1 MRNSRIPVII
11 DTDIGDDIDDAFALC
26 LAIKSPELEILG
38 VTTVYRDTTR
48 RAKIAK
54 RLFRLAGR
62 PDVPIVAGCGT
73 SINNPLKFGK
83 AQDFAAKPDTYIDEI
98 DDEVIDTD
106 KNAITFLY
114 ETIKA
119 SEIPV
124 TIITIGALTNIAILL
139 RQYTDVKDNIRQ
151 IVMMGGAYFMNFSEH
166 NISCDPEA
174 AQIVLDSGIE
184 ILGVGLDVTFKCKLE
199 EDHLRQLDNHQHPC
213 IKFLMAMRRNW
224 KHDVFLHDPL
234 AVALA
239 FDPSYVTSK
248 KLRYAVELTGTYTK
262 GMTINLSNYNWSRNP
277 DESNFS
283 VCETVENDRFVKM
296 YMERLLSF

>member
-1 MRNSRIPVII
+1 MENKKIPVII

-38 VTTVYRDTTR
+38 VTTVYRDTVR

-62 PDVPIVAGCGT
+62 SDVPIVAGCGT
-73 SINNPLKFGK
+73 SINNPIKFGVK
-83 AQDFAAKPDTYIDEI
+83 QDFSAKPDTYIDEI
-98 DDEVIDTD
+98 DDEVIDTNQ
-106 KNAITFLY
+106 NAINFIN
-114 ETIKA
+114 ETIRTNR
-119 SEIPV
+119 EPV

-139 RQYTDVKDNIRQ
+139 RQYPDIKDQIRQ

-199 EDHLRQLDNHQHPC
+199 EEHLKQLDEHGHPC
-213 IKFLMAMRRNW
+213 VKFLMAMRRNW
-224 KHDVFLHDPL
+224 KHEVFLHDPL
-234 AVALA
+234 AIALA
-239 FDPSYVTSK
+239 FDPSYVTKK
-248 KLRYAVELTGTYTK
+248 KLKYTVELTGTYTK
-262 GMTINLSNYNWSRNP
+262 GMTINLSNYNWSQSS
-277 DESNFS
+277 DESNFF
-283 VCETVENDRFVKM
+283 VCDTVENDRFVKM
-296 YMERLLSF
+296 YMERILSF